1 MPLPYQLPASLRYF
15 KARLRPLAQPPV
27 WGTAIFISVVG
38 LVAWEHWLNPLR
50 PDWQKNEVIEANN
63 PAYPSL
69 SREDSRIG
77 ADIDSLPVLL
87 HDFGQSIAPAVPIAP
102 NKKTQATKTKGSF
115 EESLTQKQ
123 AISTDTQSTPTIGTG
138 TPASPTPN
146 LENPFLVQAQKLL
159 QASSLESRE
168 PSLGVNPYTASS
180 QPVAGQTS
188 GSSQGIQLPSG
199 TGQNQGVATI
209 SPLPPALNPPA
220 AANLT
225 ATPTISPQAPTNALE
240 QSLPASALP
249 SQISPATMGLP
260 AGTGYIAPYS
270 VQVPSQ
276 APRSYTNPRLNS
288 NFGTSGL
295 QPSQLQQRNFQE
307 GLGPNP

>member
-50 PDWQKNEVIEANN
+50 PNWQKNEVIEANN

-115 EESLTQKQ
+115 EESLAQKQ
-123 AISTDTQSTPTIGTG
+123 AISTDTQSTPTIGIG

-159 QASSLESRE
+159 QASSLESSE

-188 GSSQGIQLPSG
+188 SSSLGIQLPSG
-199 TGQNQGVATI
+199 TSQNQGVATI
-209 SPLPPALNPPA
+209 SP
-220 AANLT
+220 
-225 ATPTISPQAPTNALE
+225 QAPTNVLG
-240 QSLPASALP
+240 QSLPTSALP
-249 SQISPATMGLP
+249 SKISPATMGLP
-260 AGTGYIAPYS
+260 PGTGYSLPEVTNTTPTPTVAPPVTPVAPTYIAPYP

-295 QPSQLQQRNFQE
+295 QPSQLQQLN
-307 GLGPNP
+307 